1 MCTPFL
7 KNNQS
12 LATLPPGVY
21 QVQPPTDGT
30 AVELWT
36 HLASLPDGVL
46 RLPRRVGDFLVADT
60 VREEIAFDF
69 ENQGISGRELRRQ
82 IDRVIQASPFTF
94 HSGQD
99 PASLSGGERQLL
111 AFMAALRQSPGHLIG
126 FNCFGSLSEH
136 NLKLAAQAARQYSK
150 VVLEISYR
158 TSQEMWRYADGALDQ
173 AAVPDALPDL
183 KAVTG
188 HISPWGLRCRGL
200 KKAYQE
206 RNFSLDLP
214 SLEMKALHVLGIC
227 GDNGSGKSTLADCL
241 AGLTGFK
248 GTVDIRLSH
257 GQAVNVGYI
266 MQSIVDQPHDA
277 GYQDLLEQLVEYKK
291 LSGEHAAQYGQLL
304 ADSESYTQVAELDKA
319 AGYRLMLAGALLAGA
334 YTLAILDEPTYGLP
348 AAAVS
353 RFLKEVMA
361 AFKPKPLIII
371 SHDFNFI
378 ERICDQQLFL
388 ENGKIDGALP
398 G

>member
-1 MCTPFL
+1 M

-126 FNCFGSLSEH
+126 FDCFGSLSEH

-214 SLEMKALHVLGIC
+214 
-227 GDNGSGKSTLADCL
+227 
-241 AGLTGFK
+241 
-248 GTVDIRLSH
+248 
-257 GQAVNVGYI
+257 
-266 MQSIVDQPHDA
+266 
-277 GYQDLLEQLVEYKK
+277 
-291 LSGEHAAQYGQLL
+291 
-304 ADSESYTQVAELDKA
+304 
-319 AGYRLMLAGALLAGA
+319 
-334 YTLAILDEPTYGLP
+334 
-348 AAAVS
+348 
-353 RFLKEVMA
+353 
-361 AFKPKPLIII
+361 
-371 SHDFNFI
+371 
-378 ERICDQQLFL
+378 
-388 ENGKIDGALP
+388 
-398 G
+398 